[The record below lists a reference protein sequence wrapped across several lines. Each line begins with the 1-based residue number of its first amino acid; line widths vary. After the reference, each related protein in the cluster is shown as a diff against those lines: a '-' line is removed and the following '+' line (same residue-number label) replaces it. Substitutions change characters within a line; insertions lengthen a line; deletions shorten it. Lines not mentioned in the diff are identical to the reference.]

1 MIMVIGDLR
10 FEILEF
16 LYMTKQEI
24 IDKVNT
30 LLVEEFEIEQD
41 LLTPEASLKN
51 DLEID
56 SLDFVDIVV
65 LIDREFGFKPQAA
78 ELKNVKTLGE
88 FYDYIEQHL

>member
-1 MIMVIGDLR
+1 
-10 FEILEF
+10 
-16 LYMTKQEI
+16 MTKEVI
-24 IDKVNT
+24 IEKVNA
-30 LLVEEFEIEQD
+30 LLTEEFEID
-41 LLTPEASLKN
+41 AALLTPEASLKQ

-88 FYDYIEQHL
+88 FYDYIAAHV

>member
-1 MIMVIGDLR
+1 
-10 FEILEF
+10 
-16 LYMTKQEI
+16 MTKEQI
-24 IDKVNT
+24 IEKVNA
-30 LLVEEFEIEQD
+30 LLVEEFEIAPE
-41 LLTPEASLKN
+41 LLTPEAYLKN

-88 FYDYIEQHL
+88 FYNYIEANV